1 MKKNLDN
8 KGEITFGTEIIF
20 SKKDNFSALLGAS
33 PGASTSCHI
42 MIQILK
48 QIYEGKDLSKKLK
61 KISPSYG
68 VDFNKNTNLLKKL
81 RKKIYKNIKLL

>member
-1 MKKNLDN
+1 MKQLKMFYPDAKESDWEMITAGQRVQIMKKNLDN

-48 QIYEGKDLSKKLK
+48 H
-61 KISPSYG
+61 
-68 VDFNKNTNLLKKL
+68 L
-81 RKKIYKNIKLL
+81 RMK